1 MTGED
6 ENTVHSVERA
16 LDIVEG
22 LKTLET
28 AGVTELADHTGM
40 PPSTV
45 YNYLQTLEKRKYVK
59 QDGDQYRLANRFV
72 HIGNFAKHRLPIY
85 RVGKSNVVW
94 LADETEKTVN
104 LVIEEFNRGIYLMSE
119 NRERS
124 LRNYSHVRR
133 REYLHS
139 TAVGKAILMAMSDDE
154 IEAVIESEGL
164 VQQTDRTITDPDELF
179 EDIDR
184 ARERGYAI
192 NYEENT
198 DGILAV
204 GAPIE
209 NPDGPYAA
217 VSVSGLVSRHA
228 MEDVHDDLAPLVED
242 AAKAIQV
249 ELQS

>member
-1 MTGED
+1 MPRED
-6 ENTVHSVERA
+6 DNTVTAVEKALTIVEQLQTVER
-16 LDIVEG
+16 
-22 LKTLET
+22 
-28 AGVTELADHTGM
+28 AGVTEIAECAGM
-40 PPSTV
+40 PASTV
-45 YNYLQTLEKRKYVK
+45 YNYLQTLEKREYVK
-59 QDGDQYRLANRFV
+59 QDGDQYELANRFI
-72 HIGNFAKHRLPIY
+72 HIGHFAKHRLPIY
-85 RVGKSNVVW
+85 RVGRSNVVW

-119 NRERS
+119 NREQS

-139 TAVGKAILMAMSDDE
+139 TAVGKAILMTMSDDE

-164 VQQTDRTITDPDELF
+164 VRQTEQTITDPGELF
-179 EDIDR
+179 DDVER

-209 NPDGPYAA
+209 NPNGPYAA
-217 VSVSGLVSRHA
+217 VSVSGLVSRHT
-228 MEDVHDDLAPLVED
+228 MEDVRDDLAPLVQD